1 MDRSLRRY
9 WVAMFQAALLALALT
24 ASPTPALG
32 VDAAPRSL
40 DAPTTCRVHSASLI
54 PGGLSSDRAAHVLG
68 GFWSAGAGYAFAT
81 HRGWDPADRRL
92 AALAVAATASVAK
105 ELFDDRVQHEP
116 FSVGDLLA
124 DGVGAAAFLAV
135 AALAGP

>member
-32 VDAAPRSL
+32 VDAAPHSL
-40 DAPTTCRVHSASLI
+40 DAPAISGVHSASL
-54 PGGLSSDRAAHVLG
+54 PPVGLSSDRAAHVLG
-68 GFWSAGAGYAFAT
+68 GFWSAGAGYAVAT
-81 HRGWDPADRRL
+81 RLDWDPADRRL
-92 AALAVAATASVAK
+92 AAVAAAVTASVAK
-105 ELFDDRVQHEP
+105 ELFDDWVQHESI
-116 FSVGDLLA
+116 SVGDLLA